1 MLKVIYICSGMYEI
15 KRIIKPSNER
25 FIKERAIIL
34 SERLNALRIDLN
46 DQQTLEDICSLVT
59 IEKLLNVKRIN
70 NIVTQRIQNRI
81 KTQYVRNLTDF
92 TLANMHTVMLMD
104 RRLFESVAQ
113 LPNSPLRGLTSV
125 QVSVLCGAWVHL
137 KLNDVVFTASNLMLW
152 VGCSLKT
159 CKDAIYLLVNLGYL
173 QTNDYN
179 QVFKLSGK
187 LPVNKNS
194 AYYSISV
201 EGERVL
207 KDYFK
212 IFIAKFEKMTKESW
226 VVPLLEMLKGDTDF
240 VESTGK
246 KIYNKKE
253 Q

>member
-1 MLKVIYICSGMYEI
+1 MFAI
-15 KRIIKPSNER
+15 KRIIKPCHER
-25 FIKERAIIL
+25 FINNEALAINEGL
-34 SERLNALRIDLN
+34 KSLNIDLN
-46 DQQTLEDICSLVT
+46 DYQTR
-59 IEKLLNVKRIN
+59 LNVLSLFTVEWLMESQRIS
-70 NIVTQRIQNRI
+70 NIVSQRVNTRR
-81 KTQYVRNLTDF
+81 KTHYYKKLNDF
-92 TLANMHTVMLMD
+92 TLANIHTVLLMD
-104 RRLFESVAQ
+104 KRLFESVAQ

-226 VVPLLEMLKGDTDF
+226 DVPLLEMLKGDTDF

-246 KIYNKKE
+246 KIYNNKVSGFCKGCLPE
-253 Q
+253 